1 MIPTGVMSASTH
13 LEIVSD
19 EAVFESSSSRVLDG
33 EVPTTEDFIAHV
45 HTVTLPEHPGV
56 LVANRRPVREV
67 YRFNTE
73 AVFKV

>member
-1 MIPTGVMSASTH
+1 MQVICVHPH

-33 EVPTTEDFIAHV
+33 EVPTTKDLVAHV

-56 LVANRRPVREV
+56 LVANRCSIREV
-67 YRFNTE
+67 YRFNTN
-73 AVFKV
+73 AFFK